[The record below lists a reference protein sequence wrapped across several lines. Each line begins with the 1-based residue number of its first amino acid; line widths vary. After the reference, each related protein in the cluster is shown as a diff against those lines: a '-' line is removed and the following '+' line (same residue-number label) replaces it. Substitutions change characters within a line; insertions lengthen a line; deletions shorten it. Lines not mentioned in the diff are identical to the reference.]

1 VIRGTLLAGARLWV
15 FGARVAVTQIHEQ
28 GGTVLTIT
36 IDPSQCK
43 KDGLC
48 ATVCPENIFVQRE
61 KLTMPELMH
70 EETCIACG
78 HCVAICRQDAIRH
91 SGVQSTEIGTIQVEE
106 MPTTQQLMWLLKT
119 RRSIRAFRDKPLARE
134 TIEEIIDGARFAPS
148 GHNSQSTQYL
158 VVQDRAVLNQVS
170 AMIIEYLRFEIRRFT
185 NPIFRTVALLAN
197 RELAESGLNEIPKF
211 KRVTHLFESGA
222 DPILYGAP
230 VLLAFHARRTT
241 GYADV
246 NAQLA
251 LQNASLVAHSLGIG
265 HFYTGWVVSP
275 CRAPMA
281 RKWNRRIPSLIGIP
295 PENELYGALALGHP
309 IPRYKKMIERNPPK
323 IKWV

>member
-1 VIRGTLLAGARLWV
+1 
-15 FGARVAVTQIHEQ
+15 
-28 GGTVLTIT
+28 
-36 IDPSQCK
+36 
-43 KDGLC
+43 
-48 ATVCPENIFVQRE
+48 
-61 KLTMPELMH
+61 MPEVMN

-91 SGVQSTEIGTIQVEE
+91 SGVEATEIRTIQVEK
-106 MPTTQQLMWLLKT
+106 MPSTEQLMSLLKT
-119 RRSIRAFRDKPLARE
+119 RRSIRAFRDKSLARE
-134 TIEEIIDGARFAPS
+134 TIEGIIDGARFAPS

-170 AMIIEYLRFEIRRFT
+170 AMVIEYLRFETRRFT
-185 NPIFRTVALLAN
+185 NPLFKTFALLAN

-211 KRVTHLFESGA
+211 KRVIHLFESGA
-222 DPILYGAP
+222 DPILFGAP
-230 VLLAFHARRTT
+230 VLLAFHARRTI

-309 IPRYKKMIERNPPK
+309 IPRFKKMIERKPPE
-323 IKWV
+323 ITWV